1 MADAPQQPQTGPST
15 PRSSPPGPAPAAA
28 PEPLPPEL
36 QSANASKDERTWGML
51 CHLLALGGFVFPFGS
66 VLGPLVMWL
75 IKREESRFVD
85 FHGRQSMWFQG
96 FATVAVYGLAILSI
110 PLSFICIGYVTAMI
124 ALLAFLGAIAYA
136 IYGAIQVSG
145 GKDFEY
151 YWIGPWVRRSM
162 M

>member
-1 MADAPQQPQTGPST
+1 
-15 PRSSPPGPAPAAA
+15 
-28 PEPLPPEL
+28 
-36 QSANASKDERTWGML
+36 
-51 CHLLALGGFVFPFGS
+51 
-66 VLGPLVMWL
+66 
-75 IKREESRFVD
+75 
-85 FHGRQSMWFQG
+85 MWFQG

>member
-1 MADAPQQPQTGPST
+1 MADAPQQPQMGPST

-28 PEPLPPEL
+28 PELLPPEL
-36 QSANASKDERTWGML
+36 QSANASKDERTWGMVG
-51 CHLLALGGFVFPFGS
+51 HLAALAGLTQIPFAN
-66 VLGPLVMWL
+66 VLGPLIVWL
-75 IKREESRFVD
+75 IKREESKFVA
-85 FHGRQSMWFQG
+85 FHAKQCMWLHI
-96 FATVAVYGLAILSI
+96 FASIAALGMILLGLALCF
-110 PLSFICIGYVTAMI
+110 PFVI
-124 ALLAFLGAIAYA
+124 AVLITLGAIGYS

>member
-1 MADAPQQPQTGPST
+1 
-15 PRSSPPGPAPAAA
+15 
-28 PEPLPPEL
+28 
-36 QSANASKDERTWGML
+36 ML

-124 ALLAFLGAIAYA
+124 ALLAFLGAIVYA